1 MYNDLCK
8 DWTVGHCHRVLLNA
22 QLPSQSG
29 CDHTDADSDNYLS
42 VIYMGHGNSG
52 NTVFEN
58 ETVEWKLGRLIIF
71 NSALVHR
78 GEGPDSGYRVSLGA
92 VYPSVPITQLTAI
105 DGGRR

>member
-1 MYNDLCK
+1 
-8 DWTVGHCHRVLLNA
+8 
-22 QLPSQSG
+22 
-29 CDHTDADSDNYLS
+29 
-42 VIYMGHGNSG
+42 MGHGNSG

-78 GEGPDSGYRVSLGA
+78 GEAPDSGYRVSLGA